1 VTRRKRHPLRVAE
14 DLVGKVG
21 KYLGLYGTLVRISQ
35 LAPMAVGLAIVF
47 FSPTAWLS
55 GTLRQWALA
64 GVIVGGVAGAA
75 ALARYRARVEDQH
88 DFAAGLL
95 LLAVVA
101 AAALRFHLALVDLG
115 FLARWPFLAPIHDF
129 YLGSDVGERLYN
141 VTTAAWFAA
150 ALYLAALGLPLYVRG
165 RALRR
170 KAESERPTA
179 ADVAR
184 AEEALATLRDLIA
197 ALQATNEALQRE
209 HRHLTAELA
218 ERDAAVAARS
228 PGSDVERPDI
238 ERRRGREPAPPRSEE
253 EQA

>member
-14 DLVGKVG
+14 DLVGKAG
-21 KYLGLYGTLVRISQ
+21 KYLGLYGTVVRMSQ

-55 GTLRQWALA
+55 GTLRQWALG
-64 GVIVGGVAGAA
+64 GVIVGSVAGAA

-88 DFAAGLL
+88 EFAAGLL

-101 AAALRFHLALVDLG
+101 AAALRFHLAVVDLG
-115 FLARWPFLAPIHDF
+115 FLARWPFLAPLHDF

-150 ALYLAALGLPLYVRG
+150 ALFLAALGLPLYVRG

-170 KAESERPTA
+170 RAESERPAA
-179 ADVAR
+179 ADAAR
-184 AEEALATLRDLIA
+184 AEEALTTLKDVIA
-197 ALQATNEALQRE
+197 SLQATNEALQRE
-209 HRHLTAELA
+209 HRRLAAQLA
-218 ERDAAVAARS
+218 ERDAAVAARG
-228 PGSDVERPDI
+228 PGSDVERLGMEP
-238 ERRRGREPAPPRSEE
+238 RRRREPPPRRSEE
-253 EQA
+253 EQR